1 MDGYMLTGKSVL
13 IVEDSAYLALDL
25 SAAVE
30 RLNGRVL
37 GPVGTAID
45 ALSLLN
51 SEQIDAVVL
60 GYELPGSDASLVARA
75 LIGKGVPFVIHTGIR
90 VPPEVL
96 VLRPKTPVLMKP
108 IEPRDVV
115 TLLSH
120 EVIKAQ
126 MAG

>member
-1 MDGYMLTGKSVL
+1 MLTGKSVL
-13 IVEDSAYLALDL
+13 VVEDSAYLALDL

-45 ALSLLN
+45 ALSLLH
-51 SEQIDAVVL
+51 SEQVDAVVL
-60 GYELPGSDASLVARA
+60 GYELPDSDASLVARA
-75 LIGKGVPFVIHTGIR
+75 LIDKRVPFVIHTGTR
-90 VPPEVL
+90 VPPEIL
-96 VLRPKTPVLMKP
+96 ALRPKTPVLMKP

-120 EVIKAQ
+120 EVIKAEL
-126 MAG
+126 AT